1 MEIYELFDYTL
12 PPRLTE
18 YINYM
23 LTVKNMSMET
33 IKNYKSEIKM
43 FLRFIKKL
51 RTRSKDKI
59 ELIDISDIDD
69 EFIKRITLNEMYA
82 FMSYVTIERKNGAYA
97 RARKISALKSFFK
110 YLESKAKVITQNPAR
125 ELESP
130 KIDKRNPIYLTF
142 EESKRLL
149 NNISGN
155 HKERNYCIIMLFL
168 NCGLR
173 LSELVGINISNIKED
188 TLTVIGKGN
197 KERTVYLNESCLEAI
212 NDYLEVRVEPDDEE
226 DKDALFVSGKR
237 KRISKKAVQSFL
249 KKYLVEAELTGKK
262 YTVHKL
268 RHTSATLLYKH
279 GKVDIRVLQQILG
292 HKSVATTQI
301 YTHVDEEQLRE
312 AVKSNPLA
320 DFTKK

>member
-1 MEIYELFDYTL
+1 MEIYELFDYTM
-12 PPRLTE
+12 PPRVTE
-18 YINYM
+18 YMNYM
-23 LTVKNMSMET
+23 LTVKNMSTET

-43 FLRFIKKL
+43 FLKFIKKL
-51 RTRSKDKI
+51 RTRSKDKV
-59 ELIDISDIDD
+59 ELIDISDVDD
-69 EFIKRITLNEMYA
+69 EFIKKITLNEMYA
-82 FMSYVTIERKNGAYA
+82 FISYVTIERKNGAYA
-97 RARKISALKSFFK
+97 RARKISVLKSFFR
-110 YLESKAKVITQNPAR
+110 YLESKAKVIPQNPAR

-142 EESKRLL
+142 EESKKLL
-149 NNISGN
+149 NSISGN

-173 LSELVGINISNIKED
+173 LSELIGINISNIKED

-212 NDYLEVRVEPDDEE
+212 NDYLEVRIEPEDE
-226 DKDALFVSGKR
+226 DKDALFISGKR
-237 KRISKKAVQSFL
+237 KRISQKAVQSFL
-249 KKYLVEAELTGKK
+249 KKYLLEAELTEKK

-301 YTHVDEEQLRE
+301 YTHVDEDQLRE
-312 AVKSNPLA
+312 AVKSNPLS
-320 DFTKK
+320 DFSKK